1 MASITID
8 GKEYDLND
16 LSDKAK
22 EQVANLQFVQN
33 EMKRLEGQLAVNKV
47 AASVYSSAL
56 NSELENK

>member
-22 EQVANLQFVQN
+22 EQVANLQFVQS
-33 EMKRLEGQLAVNKV
+33 EIKRLEGQLAVHKV
-47 AASVYSSAL
+47 GASVYSTAL
-56 NSELENK
+56 NNEL

>member
-22 EQVANLQFVQN
+22 EQVANLQFVQS
-33 EMKRLEGQLAVNKV
+33 EIKKLEAQLAVNKV
-47 AASVYSSAL
+47 AASVYSAAL
-56 NSELENK
+56 NNELETE